1 MLVSLWAARELLN
14 KKKTTLFTSE
24 YPIIFYSVVSGFN
37 ELLCVKVLIM
47 GMAE

>member
-1 MLVSLWAARELLN
+1 MSLWVDRELL
-14 KKKTTLFTSE
+14 KKKEAALFISE

-37 ELLCVKVLIM
+37 ELLCAKDLIM